1 MTSLLK
7 LMTVSAIARRKNFTF
22 YNFNGGLNIGYVPVG
37 IICSVQGHVHVLLQY
52 HKCAVSED
60 YFTMDSAS
68 DSSSKESPHF
78 SDNHYCK
85 ALEHAIDTDLDW
97 SILKKIVPM

>member
-1 MTSLLK
+1 MLQG
-7 LMTVSAIARRKNFTF
+7 VGFAIAIIYFF
-22 YNFNGGLNIGYVPVG
+22 FHCQSV
-37 IICSVQGHVHVLLQY
+37 ICSVQGHVHVLLQY